1 LLIVHISD
9 IHCGP
14 EFQKAVF
21 DAAVDEINAFDPDA
35 VVVTGD
41 LTENGLLSQY
51 RAAREALDSIECKTK
66 VICSG
71 NHDYRS
77 TGYLLFKKFFP
88 SPRVVKVSNCIFT
101 IVSTARPERND
112 GEVGHRQVIWM
123 ERTLLKHRKMVKIV
137 AMHHHLI
144 QVPDTGP
151 DNIPVVDA
159 GDTLRGMMAAKVSL
173 VLGGHRHRP
182 WRWTVSDTAIIHA
195 GTLSS
200 ERLRGFYSHSYNILE
215 VSRDS
220 IRAKLK
226 IVRGKSMSYDEVVK
240 GRTKLPGLPSQ

>member
-1 LLIVHISD
+1 MSD

-14 EFQKAVF
+14 EFQKNAF
-21 DAAVDEINAFDPDA
+21 EAAVDEINALDPDA
-35 VVVTGD
+35 LVVTGD

-51 RAAREALDSIECKTK
+51 RAAREVLDSIKCKTK

-77 TGYLLFKKFFP
+77 TGYLLFKRFFP
-88 SPRVVKVSNCIFT
+88 SPKVVRMDNCVFA

-112 GEVGHRQVIWM
+112 GEVGHRQVIWL
-123 ERTLLKHRKMVKIV
+123 ERTLSRHRKRLKIV
-137 AMHHHLI
+137 VMHHHLI

-159 GDTLRGMMAAKVSL
+159 GDTLRGIMIAKANL

-182 WRWTVSDTAIIHA
+182 WRWTLSDTEIIHA

-200 ERLRGFYSHSYNILE
+200 ERLRGFYSHSYNILD

-220 IRAKLK
+220 IRARLK
-226 IVRGKSMSYDEVVK
+226 IVRGKSMSFDEVVK
-240 GRTKLPGLPSQ
+240 GRTRLPAMQSQ